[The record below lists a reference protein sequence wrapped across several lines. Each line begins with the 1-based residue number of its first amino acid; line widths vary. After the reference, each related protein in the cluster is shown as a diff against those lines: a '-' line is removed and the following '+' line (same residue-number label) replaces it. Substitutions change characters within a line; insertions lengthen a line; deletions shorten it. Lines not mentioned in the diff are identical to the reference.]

1 MDKLEKLKK
10 LKNLLD
16 EGVPSLDEYQS
27 MKNEIINV
35 VHTSGVVAS
44 KKVDNNHENK
54 DVNVL
59 SEVIRN
65 SQLIDGVYLTENET
79 IVSKLNSLGNVS
91 GSSGWSG
98 FAESLGIKNAQKEL
112 IGKAKSLGAN
122 VIHITFIST
131 EFGIKMKG
139 RAFKIQ

>member
-16 EGVPSLDEYQS
+16 EGVLSLDEYQS

-54 DVNVL
+54 DVNIL

-65 SQLIDGVYLTENET
+65 SQLVDGVYLTENER
-79 IVSKLNSLGNVS
+79 IVYKLNSLGTVS

-112 IGKAKSLGAN
+112 IENAKRLGAN
-122 VIHITFIST
+122 IILITYSSK
-131 EFGIKMKG
+131 EWGVKMKG
-139 RAFKIQ
+139 RAFKL